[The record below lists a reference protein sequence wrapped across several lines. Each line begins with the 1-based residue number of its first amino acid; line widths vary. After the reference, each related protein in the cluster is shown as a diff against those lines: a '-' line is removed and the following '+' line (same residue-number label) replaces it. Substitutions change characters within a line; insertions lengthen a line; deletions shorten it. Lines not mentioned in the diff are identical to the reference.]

1 MPISLPPRICLST
14 LGTCPTMRFKIC
26 FEKTSKKMRKYRI
39 LTSQNLPQTPSKSSQ
54 NRHPKKH
61 RNFHRFSIDFAA
73 CCKSQT
79 FIFVRMAIVLLG
91 FYTIH
96 AFAFRMRFRSQN
108 PSKNLAKTRPEPF
121 KNQCRKRVDFLRF
134 RPRFGRVL
142 SLQDGTKLAIL
153 APQNFWTGPLE
164 PSQVIG
170 LLKIVS

>member
-1 MPISLPPRICLST
+1 MST

-73 CCKSQT
+73 CCKNQT

-108 PSKNLAKTRPEPF
+108 PSKNLP
-121 KNQCRKRVDFLRF
+121 KRGLSPSKIDAENVSIFNIDFLRF
-134 RPRFGRVL
+134 WPRFGRVL
-142 SLQDGTKLAIL
+142 GLQDGTKLAIL

-164 PSQVIG
+164 PS
-170 LLKIVS
+170 